1 MSHNP
6 SPGTSPPTAFLQ
18 LQQGLS
24 AKPNLDE
31 RCVMHRALALL
42 ADKWTLL
49 ALMALMQGTKRHG
62 ELRQQLRGIST
73 KMLTQTL
80 KLLVDYGM
88 VARTSYPEVP
98 PRVEYA
104 LTEFGRSTAPPL
116 LALFHWS
123 VEWQPTLDRLY
134 DERHRVTDHTAS
146 PAGLHPLGG

>member
-1 MSHNP
+1 
-6 SPGTSPPTAFLQ
+6 
-18 LQQGLS
+18 
-24 AKPNLDE
+24 
-31 RCVMHRALALL
+31 MHRALALL

-134 DERHRVTDHTAS
+134 DERHHGTDHTAS